1 MSSPDSFSVRSEQNN
16 ATVRLMLAGELDI
29 ATVPDFEQSFDE
41 AVGLAPEAIV
51 VDLSALTFIDSTGLR
66 ALLSMSD
73 RYKGDLGL
81 TAGSPAVER
90 IIEITGTRAQLPLLE
105 G

>member
-1 MSSPDSFSVRSEQNN
+1 MP
-16 ATVRLMLAGELDI
+16 AGELDI

-41 AVGLAPEAIV
+41 VVGSAPEAIV
-51 VDLSALTFIDSTGLR
+51 VDLSELTFIDSTGLR
-66 ALLSMSD
+66 ALLTMSE

-81 TAGSPAVER
+81 TVGSPAVER
-90 IIEITGTRAQLPLLE
+90 IIEITGTRAQLPLID